1 MLVGT
6 WRLGFGLGNLDGWD
20 GDHSIHLLSAGSS
33 LIFAM
38 TKFMMFSIS

>member
-1 MLVGT
+1 
-6 WRLGFGLGNLDGWD
+6 LGFGLGNLDGWD

-38 TKFMMFSIS
+38 TKYIMFSIS